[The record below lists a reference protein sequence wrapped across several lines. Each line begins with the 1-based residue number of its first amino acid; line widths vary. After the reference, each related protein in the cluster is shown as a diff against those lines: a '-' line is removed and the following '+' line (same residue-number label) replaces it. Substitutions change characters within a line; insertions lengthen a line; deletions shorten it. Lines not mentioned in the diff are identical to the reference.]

1 MAALTQLVVDPAQ
14 PAWGFQELTAV
25 ARPHRGH
32 RLGLLVKVAMLEL
45 LAEREPRLTR
55 IITGNTDA
63 NEHLIAI
70 NAELGFGVLDRWP
83 SFPARG
89 GEFPHLMRR

>member
-1 MAALTQLVVDPAQ
+1 MVEPAR

-32 RLGLLVKVAMLEL
+32 RLGIGVKAAMLEL

-55 IITGNTDA
+55 IITGNADA
-63 NEHLIAI
+63 NEHIIAI

-83 SFPARG
+83 GWEIGVER
-89 GEFPHLMRR
+89 LLT